1 MTSSSVTGLDAARQ
15 QAAAVAE
22 DRFGIDLF
30 RRLGADQQNLVF
42 SPASIAAALQMA
54 LVGAR
59 GSTAAQLAA
68 ALRLGHGDPAG
79 RARDGLVLL
88 SAAISAGQGPAQ
100 GGQNAQTTRTAPG
113 AQDPTLILRAPSS
126 LWVQAG
132 LPLEPAFT
140 GLLRD
145 LAAAVVR
152 EADFRGAPQQ
162 ARSAI
167 NELISEQT
175 AGKITNLLGRD
186 AVTASTRLV
195 LANAVYLKAPWAFP
209 FTDGAT
215 RDAPFHPEASG
226 TGGADK
232 AGGGGEYGAGAAGQ
246 PAPITVPMMHRTAS
260 LAYQKGDGYQ
270 AVLLPYKNSSL
281 AMAIVLPDGPLSAF
295 TAQLGEG
302 SALNSLL
309 SGAGRQSV
317 ALALPKFRQR
327 TSVGL
332 IPVLRDLGVQDAFTD
347 RADFSGITTAEQLLI
362 SAVVHQA
369 YIDVDEQGTEAAAA
383 TAIAMRPMA
392 LRREPDPIPLTVD
405 RPFLFAILDTAT
417 GLPLFLGQVTRPAP
431 ATT

>member
-22 DRFGIDLF
+22 DRFGIDLY
-30 RRLGADQQNLVF
+30 RRLGANQQNLVF

-54 LVGAR
+54 LAGAR

-68 ALRLGHGDPAG
+68 ALKLGQGDPAG
-79 RARDGLVLL
+79 GARDGLLLL
-88 SAAISAGQGPAQ
+88 SAAISAGQGSAPDA
-100 GGQNAQTTRTAPG
+100 QNAQANRANR
-113 AQDPTLILRAPSS
+113 ANQDPTPILRAPSS

-140 GLLRD
+140 GPLQD
-145 LAAAVVR
+145 LAAALVR

-175 AGKITNLLGRD
+175 EGKITNLLGRD

-209 FTDGAT
+209 FTNGAT
-215 RDAPFHPEASG
+215 RDAPFHPEAGG
-226 TGGADK
+226 TSAAYGAD
-232 AGGGGEYGAGAAGQ
+232 AAGQ
-246 PAPITVPMMHRTAS
+246 PGQPGQPGPITVPMMHRTAS
-260 LAYQKGDGYQ
+260 LPYQRGDGYQ

-295 TAQLGEG
+295 TAELGDA
-302 SALNSLL
+302 SALNPLL
-309 SGAGRQSV
+309 SGAGRRSV

-327 TSVGL
+327 TNVGL

>member
-22 DRFGIDLF
+22 DTFGIDLY

-68 ALRLGHGDPAG
+68 VLKLGHGDPAG
-79 RARDGLVLL
+79 GARDGLLLL
-88 SAAISAGQGPAQ
+88 SAAISAGQGAAQ
-100 GGQNAQTTRTAPG
+100 DTQNTQNTQYART

-140 GLLRD
+140 GSLQD

-215 RDAPFHPEASG
+215 RDAPFHPEA
-226 TGGADK
+226 
-232 AGGGGEYGAGAAGQ
+232 GAAGQ
-246 PAPITVPMMHRTAS
+246 PGPITVPMMHRTAS
-260 LAYQKGDGYQ
+260 LPYQKGDGYQ

-295 TAQLGEG
+295 TAQLGDAP
-302 SALNSLL
+302 ALNPLL
-309 SGAGRQSV
+309 SGAGRRSV

-327 TSVGL
+327 TNVGL

-392 LRREPDPIPLTVD
+392 LRRGPEPIPLTVD

-417 GLPLFLGQVTRPAP
+417 GLPLFLGQVTRPATKT
-431 ATT
+431 A

>member
-15 QAAAVAE
+15 QAAAMAE
-22 DRFGIDLF
+22 DTFGIDLY

-68 ALRLGHGDPAG
+68 VLKLGHGDPA
-79 RARDGLVLL
+79 REARDGLLLL
-88 SAAISAGQGPAQ
+88 SAAISAGQGAAQ
-100 GGQNAQTTRTAPG
+100 DSQNARYARTAPA

-140 GLLRD
+140 GALQD
-145 LAAAVVR
+145 LPAAVVR
-152 EADFRGAPQQ
+152 EADFQGAPQQ

-215 RDAPFHPEASG
+215 RDAPFHPEAG
-226 TGGADK
+226 RAGA
-232 AGGGGEYGAGAAGQ
+232 AGAAGQ
-246 PAPITVPMMHRTAS
+246 PSPITVPMMHRTAS
-260 LAYQKGDGYQ
+260 LPYQKGDGYQ

-295 TAQLGEG
+295 TARLGDG
-302 SALNSLL
+302 SALHSLL
-309 SGAGRQSV
+309 NGAGRQSV

-383 TAIAMRPMA
+383 TAIALRPMA

-417 GLPLFLGQVTRPAP
+417 SLPLFLGQVTRPAP